1 MIIWLIWPITSYTIY
16 LWSRNVWKTTRN
28 EERSRTKEQSFSQ
41 KRTAFLLGISFGF
54 RLFVIHYS
62 FRPQL
67 TYHHHWIPLSEPCSN
82 CFGIPKM
89 KLDVQNINW
98 EFRSLDINLTSREKC
113 FKTKENKK
121 RRKNE
126 WSCLYL
132 FRPVQACFESKQAST
147 SSYITLMTVSPP
159 SR

>member
-1 MIIWLIWPITSYTIY
+1 MFKLFWHSQ
-16 LWSRNVWKTTRN
+16 N
-28 EERSRTKEQSFSQ
+28 EIGFPKHR
-41 KRTAFLLGISFGF
+41 LGIQKFW
-54 RLFVIHYS
+54 
-62 FRPQL
+62 
-67 TYHHHWIPLSEPCSN
+67 TY
-82 CFGIPKM
+82 
-89 KLDVQNINW
+89 V
-98 EFRSLDINLTSREKC
+98 NLTSREKC

-147 SSYITLMTVSPP
+147 SSYIKLMTVSLP